1 MEGFGIG
8 GDVELVVVGAGC
20 IGEDA
25 DACEGGVR
33 RGMDGEGGGG
43 TNMHMAIRLSCIS
56 GTSRI
61 TSVKVPRRRTRLM
74 KAPTWVRQLGVKD
87 CWSCDGV

>member
-1 MEGFGIG
+1 ME
-8 GDVELVVVGAGC
+8 V
-20 IGEDA
+20 
-25 DACEGGVR
+25 
-33 RGMDGEGGGG
+33 EGGGG

-61 TSVKVPRRRTRLM
+61 TSVKVPRRWTRLR
-74 KAPTWVRQLGVKD
+74 KALAWVRQQGVKD